1 MKKLFL
7 LLILTLNSLLLSAQS
22 HITFKGIPVDG
33 HVSMFVEKLEKKGYK
48 LRDKLDS
55 GYVMSGVFTG
65 KEATILVLFSP
76 KTETVWKVG
85 VTFSQDGNDWSTIKN
100 NYLEYK
106 QYYINKY
113 GEPHDDFNFFSS
125 PYKENDGNEIQ
136 AIEEDKCHYSC
147 YFELEEGSI
156 AINISSYKNITISYE
171 DAINLKKME
180 LEKSSIIYDD
190 I

>member
-33 HVSMFVEKLEKKGYK
+33 PVSTFIEKLEKKGYK
-48 LRDKLDS
+48 LWKEFDS
-55 GYVMSGVFTG
+55 GYAMSGSFTG
-65 KEATILVLFSP
+65 EEATIYVLFSP
-76 KTETVWKVG
+76 KTKTVWKVG
-85 VTFSQDGNDWSTIKN
+85 VTINQDINDWSIIKN

-113 GEPHDDFNFFSS
+113 GEPHDDFNFFIS

-136 AIEEDKCHYSC
+136 AIGEDKCRYSC
-147 YFELEEGSI
+147 FFMLEEGYI
-156 AINISSYKNITISYE
+156 EIKISKFKDITISYE

-180 LEKSSIIYDD
+180 LEKSSIIYED